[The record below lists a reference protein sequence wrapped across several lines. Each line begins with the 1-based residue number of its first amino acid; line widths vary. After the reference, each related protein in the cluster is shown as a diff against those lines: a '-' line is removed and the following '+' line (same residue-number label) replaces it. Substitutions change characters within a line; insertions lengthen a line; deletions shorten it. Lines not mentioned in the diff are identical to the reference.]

1 MTEINPKLNSK
12 YGCWVAN
19 NKIFNSKFDALR
31 YASSVPGASV
41 YFYYHD
47 HVWANFDRSLL
58 GKIPLTQLYKERAQQ
73 LRDKYDHLVLHYSGG
88 SDSHNILH
96 TFITNNIKLDEIS
109 VRWPKPLQD
118 GKFYTPNTLDTSARN
133 AASEWDFA
141 IKPALKWIADNRP
154 EIKITVAE
162 YANDLTEQETS
173 TKHLESRL
181 LSMNTSRGGLA
192 MLSMW
197 TDVSL
202 EANMVQQQNKNTAH
216 IFGIDKPILVLKDGT
231 VCMQFMDGVF
241 ETANPPNNRL
251 EEKVEIFYWSPD
263 FPILPM
269 EQAYQT
275 ALYFKTRKE
284 MHDLLGSSE
293 NLTQE
298 QILKKFDEQGLLQKS
313 IIYKDSWN
321 NNTFQAGK
329 PNLLRSDWYFWL
341 YESNELSR
349 LRTGWINA
357 MKNLTEGVDKKFLLE
372 SNELDISLLKPIRT
386 KPFPILK
393 IF

>member
-1 MTEINPKLNSK
+1 MINL
-12 YGCWVAN
+12 
-19 NKIFNSKFDALR
+19 
-31 YASSVPGASV
+31 
-41 YFYYHD
+41 
-47 HVWANFDRSLL
+47 
-58 GKIPLTQLYKERAQQ
+58 KIPFFKEKKYK
-73 LRDKYDHLVLHYSGG
+73 
-88 SDSHNILH
+88 
-96 TFITNNIKLDEIS
+96 
-109 VRWPKPLQD
+109 VR
-118 GKFYTPNTLDTSARN
+118 
-133 AASEWDFA
+133 
-141 IKPALKWIADNRP
+141 
-154 EIKITVAE
+154 
-162 YANDLTEQETS
+162 
-173 TKHLESRL
+173 
-181 LSMNTSRGGLA
+181 
-192 MLSMW
+192 
-197 TDVSL
+197 
-202 EANMVQQQNKNTAH
+202 
-216 IFGIDKPILVLKDGT
+216 
-231 VCMQFMDGVF
+231 
-241 ETANPPNNRL
+241 
-251 EEKVEIFYWSPD
+251 EKVEIFYWSPD

-298 QILKKFDEQGLLQKS
+298 QILKKFGEQGLLQKS

-341 YESNELSR
+341 YESNELLR